1 MFITWFLH
9 KAGSADMPIA
19 TKLVHLPERVAT
31 VAPAKAL
38 VALIRTPAPKA
49 NTVKLNAIVLFA
61 MVCLNFPS
69 NNSYYSTKTYITPTH
84 PNNSPLLGEK
94 MEASKAFGLAVRKLR
109 IAKDLTQ
116 EELGFESGLTR
127 AYISSIEL
135 DQKLPSITTIA
146 KLAQALELSLSEL
159 MGFVDKEMKK

>member
-1 MFITWFLH
+1 
-9 KAGSADMPIA
+9 
-19 TKLVHLPERVAT
+19 
-31 VAPAKAL
+31 
-38 VALIRTPAPKA
+38 
-49 NTVKLNAIVLFA
+49 
-61 MVCLNFPS
+61 
-69 NNSYYSTKTYITPTH
+69 
-84 PNNSPLLGEK
+84 

-146 KLAQALELSLSEL
+146 KVAQALELSLSEL

>member
-1 MFITWFLH
+1 
-9 KAGSADMPIA
+9 
-19 TKLVHLPERVAT
+19 
-31 VAPAKAL
+31 
-38 VALIRTPAPKA
+38 
-49 NTVKLNAIVLFA
+49 
-61 MVCLNFPS
+61 
-69 NNSYYSTKTYITPTH
+69 
-84 PNNSPLLGEK
+84 

-146 KLAQALELSLSEL
+146 KLAKAFDLSLSEL
-159 MGFVDKEMKK
+159 MKLVDVELNR

>member
-1 MFITWFLH
+1 
-9 KAGSADMPIA
+9 
-19 TKLVHLPERVAT
+19 
-31 VAPAKAL
+31 
-38 VALIRTPAPKA
+38 
-49 NTVKLNAIVLFA
+49 
-61 MVCLNFPS
+61 
-69 NNSYYSTKTYITPTH
+69 
-84 PNNSPLLGEK
+84 

-135 DQKLPSITTIA
+135 DQKLPSITTSA

>member
-1 MFITWFLH
+1 
-9 KAGSADMPIA
+9 
-19 TKLVHLPERVAT
+19 
-31 VAPAKAL
+31 
-38 VALIRTPAPKA
+38 
-49 NTVKLNAIVLFA
+49 
-61 MVCLNFPS
+61 
-69 NNSYYSTKTYITPTH
+69 
-84 PNNSPLLGEK
+84 
-94 MEASKAFGLAVRKLR
+94 MEASKAFGLAIRKLR

-146 KLAQALELSLSEL
+146 KLAQALELNLSEL

>member
-1 MFITWFLH
+1 
-9 KAGSADMPIA
+9 
-19 TKLVHLPERVAT
+19 
-31 VAPAKAL
+31 
-38 VALIRTPAPKA
+38 
-49 NTVKLNAIVLFA
+49 
-61 MVCLNFPS
+61 
-69 NNSYYSTKTYITPTH
+69 
-84 PNNSPLLGEK
+84 

>member
-1 MFITWFLH
+1 
-9 KAGSADMPIA
+9 
-19 TKLVHLPERVAT
+19 
-31 VAPAKAL
+31 
-38 VALIRTPAPKA
+38 
-49 NTVKLNAIVLFA
+49 
-61 MVCLNFPS
+61 
-69 NNSYYSTKTYITPTH
+69 
-84 PNNSPLLGEK
+84 

-146 KLAQALELSLSEL
+146 KVAQALELSLSEL
-159 MGFVDKEMKK
+159 MSFVDKEMKK

>member
-1 MFITWFLH
+1 
-9 KAGSADMPIA
+9 
-19 TKLVHLPERVAT
+19 
-31 VAPAKAL
+31 
-38 VALIRTPAPKA
+38 
-49 NTVKLNAIVLFA
+49 
-61 MVCLNFPS
+61 
-69 NNSYYSTKTYITPTH
+69 
-84 PNNSPLLGEK
+84 

-159 MGFVDKEMKK
+159 MSFVDKEMKK